1 MRQRPLLL
9 KQSAVAASIERRC
22 PTKQLIVSPR
32 RHTFALDHRY
42 GVRRFQV
49 VDERLRGCG
58 FLRARTERGR
68 EYDILLQVSG
78 ERANH
83 VQARHRQ
90 DVHQEQREFSL
101 PLGDHSDDLCRR
113 RLRFHLGFHRLGDAE
128 ALEYLRD

>member
-1 MRQRPLLL
+1 M
-9 KQSAVAASIERRC
+9 SAFPAAASF
-22 PTKQLIVSPR
+22 VSAPS
-32 RHTFALDHRY
+32 AAVNKD
-42 GVRRFQV
+42 V
-49 VDERLRGCG
+49 
-58 FLRARTERGR
+58 
-68 EYDILLQVSG
+68 LLQVSR

-101 PLGDHSDDLCRR
+101 TVGDHSDDLWRR